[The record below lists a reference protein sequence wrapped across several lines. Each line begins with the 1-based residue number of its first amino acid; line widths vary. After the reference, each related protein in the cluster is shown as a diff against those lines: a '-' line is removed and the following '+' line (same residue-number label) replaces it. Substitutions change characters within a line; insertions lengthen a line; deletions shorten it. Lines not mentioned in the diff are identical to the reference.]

1 MIGQE
6 YDELMKKYNQIKID
20 IKNAEEKRNKSSE
33 LDQEIERLNEEI
45 RLSKIKA

>member
-20 IKNAEEKRNKSSE
+20 IKNAEEKRNKSS
-33 LDQEIERLNEEI
+33 
-45 RLSKIKA
+45 